1 MKPTSSSSSSSS
13 TQKKFQKN
21 MYSSLPLAADDEE
34 APGGDDGEE
43 EEETVQL
50 NNVPLSLS
58 ELMALSKNTVNSA
71 MNIAIQ
77 GKNSLNEFISSTTS
91 SQSDGSSAPR
101 VNRGTYGNTSTG
113 SAVGPPSHLPSD
125 DTMTNSML

>member
-1 MKPTSSSSSSSS
+1 
-13 TQKKFQKN
+13 
-21 MYSSLPLAADDEE
+21 MYSSLPVAADEE
-34 APGGDDGEE
+34 DPQSTLSGEDGDD

-77 GKNSLNEFISSTTS
+77 GKNSLSEFISSSQQSNEDSQGTTRVHR
-91 SQSDGSSAPR
+91 GS
-101 VNRGTYGNTSTG
+101 YGPAATG
-113 SAVGPPSHLPSD
+113 SAPLPRQMRTNVPSE
-125 DTMTNSML
+125 DTLSNSML